1 MGEVLFCCDS
11 TIARGDFCYQIQT
24 IVGYNVLGGSA
35 LPTLFLS
42 HTSIDKPF
50 VEKLV
55 ADLKPL
61 GVDSW
66 VDKYEI
72 KVGESIFWKVEE
84 GLDDSE
90 FFGIVL
96 SPEALK
102 SDWVQAEI
110 SAAWGKKMLSGNSS
124 ILPILYRPCRLP
136 ALLKSLKYADFTQ
149 DYNTGFAD
157 LARVFGIENV
167 EAITGDT

>member
-1 MGEVLFCCDS
+1 MLS
-11 TIARGDFCYQIQT
+11 
-24 IVGYNVLGGSA
+24 GGSA

-50 VEKLV
+50 VEKLA

-61 GVDSW
+61 GIDPW

-84 GLDDSE
+84 GLSDSE

-96 SPEALK
+96 SPEALA

-110 SAAWGKKMLSGNSS
+110 SAAWGKKMLSGDSL
-124 ILPILYRPCRLP
+124 ILPIMYRSCKLP
-136 ALLKSLKYADFTQ
+136 ALLKSIKYADFTQ
-149 DYNTGFAD
+149 DYNAGFAD
-157 LARVFGIENV
+157 LVQVFVLESARWHLH
-167 EAITGDT
+167 T